1 MGGRDDGGNFGV
13 NKDAFS
19 FSNVAAAAA
28 AAAAA
33 DDDDDDDN
41 ESIPAGCY
49 GNKLKKKKI
58 NNSDK

>member
-1 MGGRDDGGNFGV
+1 MGGRDDGGKFGV

-19 FSNVAAAAA
+19 FSNAAVAAADD
-28 AAAAA
+28 

-49 GNKLKKKKI
+49 GNKLKKNI
-58 NNSDK
+58 